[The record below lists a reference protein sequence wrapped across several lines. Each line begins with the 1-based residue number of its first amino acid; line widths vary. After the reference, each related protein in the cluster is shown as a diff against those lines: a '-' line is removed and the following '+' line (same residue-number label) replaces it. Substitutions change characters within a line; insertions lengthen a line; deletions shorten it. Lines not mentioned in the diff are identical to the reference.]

1 MIEVKLFNNLVT
13 NSFTP
18 HSITDHYYGSIQLCT
33 VKLFGRTRQDSV
45 YKAIF
50 TSEC

>member
-18 HSITDHYYGSIQLCT
+18 YSFNNGSLLRVDTIMHGET
-33 VKLFGRTRQDSV
+33 VW
-45 YKAIF
+45 
-50 TSEC
+50 

>member
-1 MIEVKLFNNLVT
+1 MIEVKSFNNLVT

-18 HSITDHYYGSIQLCT
+18 HSITDRYYRSIQLCT
-33 VKLFGRTRQDSV
+33 VKLFGRTRQGSV